1 MIRQKNKKYIKSVL
15 DLFSIHRYYI
25 RKGRPHGHRYG
36 KKEGDQEYHTA
47 NQLQKKCKKREFLSI
62 HDRFIRDARFRK
74 TMIELG
80 RTEEVIREMDK
91 LANEDHTHHATEEE
105 LNVYRSNWWIRSNFV
120 GSDTMPV
127 RHRADFKKHCL
138 LCVASRMKRIK
149 LITKIGGK
157 ALPRLGGTGKIPGGI
172 PHLRHHRDDGPS
184 TDGSGKPAKTV
195 IGLIIRGMSLKINLV
210 QKLQ

>member
-1 MIRQKNKKYIKSVL
+1 MVTVTER
-15 DLFSIHRYYI
+15 
-25 RKGRPHGHRYG
+25 

-80 RTEEVIREMDK
+80 RTEEVTPEMDK

-105 LNVYRSNWWIRSNFV
+105 VNVYRSNWWIRSNFV
-120 GSDTMPV
+120 GSDTMPI
-127 RHRADFKKHCL
+127 RHRADFKEALSTLRRLKNEEDQ
-138 LCVASRMKRIK
+138 AYY
-149 LITKIGGK
+149 KIGGK
-157 ALPRLGGTGKIPGGI
+157 ALPHLGGIGKITGGI

-184 TDGSGKPAKTV
+184 TDGAGKPAKTV
-195 IGLIIRGMSLKINLV
+195 IGLIIRGMSLKINFV